1 MRWVGLD
8 ISKILIL
15 SIFVAFLVS
24 VSTLSIFVA
33 NAIIL
38 DPTKTTLSPNP
49 GAIVIGTTI
58 ALHAKVLDSNSTT
71 KTIPTGTVS
80 WSDGGAGGSFN
91 ATSCTLSQYSTSTS
105 TSICNIAYTPPAK
118 SGPVTIN
125 GTYSGDSTHKTSF
138 GTSAL
143 TVNLRVTKTAVTPN
157 PATTSIGA
165 LITFY
170 AKIVDSS
177 SGTKGIPTGTVSWS
191 DGGVE
196 GSFSS
201 SSCMLAQYGT
211 STSTSICSIKYN
223 PPANAGPVT
232 ITGTYSGDSIHNTSS
247 GTSPLTVALRG
258 TSTTVSPNPA
268 TTTIGTPITF
278 QVKIV
283 DSSSGTKGIP
293 TGTVSWSDGGA
304 GGSFNA
310 VSCALTQY
318 RTSTSE
324 SVCTIVYTP
333 PANIGTPTITATY
346 SGDGRHGTSFGLSA
360 LTVNAPPT
368 GTSAVS
374 YNLGD
379 QASCQS
385 LPSGSPTWFTSNAT
399 CHINDLTLN
408 QGTSLILNT
417 GVCCLTLTIT
427 GTFNNYGTVNNV
439 ANIYNYGTINNYGKI
454 FNGECPKNNEDCP
467 IGNLYNYGAI
477 NNHGWFDNVAGTI
490 TNSGTI
496 SNLCGGQI
504 DNHDTIS
511 GNPVQDGCGIPSSP
525 TYLSAN
531 SFFSSQIF
539 LSWFA
544 PGYNGSST
552 ITGYNIYRSTSSGT
566 ETFLA
571 STGNVLSYIDTPV
584 TNGQTYFY
592 RVTAVNSAGES
603 LQSNQASAMPSS
615 SNSSSGPGAPQPPT
629 GLTATQGN
637 VPVTLTWSSSNNG
650 GYAITN
656 YNLYRSTSSG
666 AETFLVSISP
676 HSTSGTSWSYNSDG
690 TIASGSYTDGSAIN
704 GKTYFY
710 KITAVNS
717 AGESLPS
724 NEASTTLCAP
734 SCPNPLPPTGLKA
747 TPAPYGWINLTW
759 TASSD
764 NGGYPITGYN
774 VYRATA
780 SGGEVIFIETTPSS
794 TFSWTDGNGLTCGQT
809 YYYKVNAVNSVG
821 VTSAISNEANATSTC
836 TSTGLPTV
844 VYMQDTTASFG
855 LSTYS
860 GRQIQAEYVNS
871 SSVLVGKQIDTI
883 SVQLKKVGSPTG
895 NATIGVFYG
904 DLSFKKSFANV
915 TVSALTTS
923 YKNYTFSLPNSVPP
937 YQIQAGDRIGIKF
950 AGGNSTFYVG
960 IMTDQNSADPFD
972 GANSYLTYYTTAWK
986 SFTSNDLTMTL
997 QHGHS

>member
-80 WSDGGAGGSFN
+80 WSDGGGGGSFN

-201 SSCMLAQYGT
+201 SSCMLAQYST

-247 GTSPLTVALRG
+247 GTSPLMVTLRG
-258 TSTTVSPNPA
+258 TSTTVLPNPA

-374 YNLGD
+374 YYLYGD

-385 LPSGSPTWFTSNAT
+385 LPSGSSTWFAGNAT
-399 CHINDLTLN
+399 CRMTDLTLN
-408 QGTSLILNT
+408 QGDSLNLIG
-417 GVCCLTLTIT
+417 GVCCTTLTIT
-427 GTFNNYGTVNNV
+427 GTVNNNGTINNMG
-439 ANIYNYGTINNYGKI
+439 NIYNYGTINNYGALI
-454 FNGECPKNNEDCP
+454 NGGCTKTNEGC
-467 IGNLYNYGAI
+467 INGNLYNYGTI
-477 NNHGWFDNVAGTI
+477 NNQALLENDAGTI
-490 TNSGTI
+490 TNSGII

-504 DNHDTIS
+504 ANRDTMS
-511 GNPVQDGCGIPSSP
+511 GNPVQDGCDIPSSP
-525 TYLSAN
+525 TNLSATP
-531 SFFSSQIF
+531 FFSSQIF
-539 LSWFA
+539 LSWLA
-544 PGYNGSST
+544 PSDNGSSA
-552 ITGYNIYRSTSSGT
+552 ITSYNIYRSTSSGT

-571 STGNVLSYIDTPV
+571 STGNVLSYTDTTV

-592 RVTAVNSAGES
+592 KVTAVNSAGES
-603 LQSNQASAMPSS
+603 QQSNQASATPSS
-615 SNSSSGPGAPQPPT
+615 SNSSSGPGPSQPPT

-637 VPVTLTWSSSNNG
+637 APVTLSWSSPSNNG
-650 GYAITN
+650 GYAITS

-676 HSTSGTSWSYNSDG
+676 HSTSGTIWSYNSDG
-690 TIASGSYTDGSAIN
+690 TIASGSYPDASATN

-710 KITAVNS
+710 KIQAVNS
-717 AGESLPS
+717 AGESIPS
-724 NEASTTLCAP
+724 NEASATLCAP
-734 SCPNPLPPTGLKA
+734 SCPAQQPPTGLKA
-747 TPAPYGWINLTW
+747 TPVSYGWIYLTW

-764 NGGYPITGYN
+764 NGGYPITGYK
-774 VYRATA
+774 VYKGTT
-780 SGGEVIFIETTPSS
+780 SGGEGGTAIETTPGS
-794 TFSWTDGNGLTCGQT
+794 TLSWTDGNGLTCGQT
-809 YYYKVNAVNSVG
+809 YYYKVTAVNSAG
-821 VTSAISNEANATSTC
+821 VTSAISNEASATSTC

-904 DLSFKKSFANV
+904 DLSF
-915 TVSALTTS
+915 T
-923 YKNYTFSLPNSVPP
+923 
-937 YQIQAGDRIGIKF
+937 
-950 AGGNSTFYVG
+950 
-960 IMTDQNSADPFD
+960 
-972 GANSYLTYYTTAWK
+972 
-986 SFTSNDLTMTL
+986 
-997 QHGHS
+997 